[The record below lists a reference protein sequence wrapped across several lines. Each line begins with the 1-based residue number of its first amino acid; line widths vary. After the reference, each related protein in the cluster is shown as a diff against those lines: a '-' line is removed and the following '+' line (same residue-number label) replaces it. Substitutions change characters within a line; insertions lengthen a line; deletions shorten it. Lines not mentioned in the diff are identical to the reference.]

1 MKMFIDL
8 DLRQVVSVPGD
19 RTPLPVVQASSQD
32 TLEIDAYYVQGGSIV
47 DAGAGV
53 ALRFGLFKTGTTTPA
68 LALVPLIFALWDNTV
83 AYIIG
88 DQVTRTGINYICI
101 TANTGNDPAT
111 TPADWSALPPSTWV
125 RKQDSANNYFWQGFL
140 ILNTTQMAADVADT
154 NPLLCTGEFRYQLSD
169 GEIVHSIYI
178 PFSIFPALVTETG
191 VPPVNVQNTYPDV
204 STLEF
209 VVHKGAPGG
218 YAPLDGGSRVPVLNL
233 PANTEFQTNK
243 DVAGGYAGLDS
254 TGKLL
259 ASEFNIDHSTLV
271 FDATTGQLEAP
282 IDRKT
287 IVIGGDGTIQAV
299 GSIAI
304 SIGTVTALAAGA
316 TPTASM
322 TGTAPQY
329 KINLGIPAG
338 GGGGGGGGVPILG
351 GIVKTAVT
359 LPTWTH
365 GQSFQVDL
373 TNTDWPVWVGG
384 ELAIFMSADGVHFLG
399 IVPVLNATQSSPQTP
414 PVPTVYGINCLISDI
429 WYNHFTTGVVIPA
442 GSLVYYMTALSL
454 NLSAIGKSILVD
466 TSQFD
471 GSVPSFKGLLSSDSS
486 VLISDVTTGSDAF
499 LDLDLKVS
507 TPAFAGHIPVPA
519 AQAYTVDLAS
529 ASSYK
534 IVKIYLKTSAGTCTV
549 ALNGNGVAITG
560 AEAVAVSSART
571 SVVLSQVVAM
581 DDVIELVVSNLAAAA
596 DLAYSVRTQPN

>member
-1 MKMFIDL
+1 MQFFIDL
-8 DLRQVVSVPGD
+8 DLRQVVSGPGD
-19 RTPLPVVQASSQD
+19 RTPLPTINCSSQD
-32 TLEIDAYYVQGGSIV
+32 TLEQDVYYVRSGSIV

-68 LALVPLIFALWDNTV
+68 LAVVPLIFALWDNTV
-83 AYIIG
+83 AYNIG

-111 TPADWSALPPSTWV
+111 TPADWSALPPSTWL

-140 ILNTTQMAADVADT
+140 ILNTVQMAADVADT
-154 NPLLCTGEFRYQLSD
+154 NPLLCTGEFRYQLSE
-169 GEIVHSIYI
+169 GEIVHSIYV

-191 VPPVNVQNTYPDV
+191 VPPVTVQNTYPDA
-204 STLEF
+204 STIELT
-209 VVHKGAPGG
+209 VHKGAPGG
-218 YAPLDGGSRVPVLNL
+218 YAPLDGGSRVPLLNL

-316 TPTASM
+316 TPTASI
-322 TGTAPQY
+322 TGTAPNY
-329 KINLGIPAG
+329 KLNLGIPAG

-365 GQSFQVDL
+365 GQSFQVAL

-384 ELAIFMSADGVHFLG
+384 EIAIFMSSDGVHFLG
-399 IVPVLNATQSSPQTP
+399 TVPVLNATNSGATP
-414 PVPTVYGINCLISDI
+414 PEYGLNLLISDI
-429 WYNHFTTGVVIPA
+429 WYNHFNTGVVIPA
-442 GSLVYYMTALSL
+442 GTLVYYMTALSL
-454 NLSAIGKSILVD
+454 NLSALGKSILVD
-466 TSQFD
+466 TSQYD

-486 VLISDVTTGSDAF
+486 VLISDVTTNPNAF
-499 LDLDLKVS
+499 VDLDLKVS
-507 TPAFAGHIPVPA
+507 TPAFAGHIPTPA
-519 AQAYTVDLAS
+519 AQAYTVDLAA
-529 ASSYK
+529 ASMYK
-534 IVKIYLKTSAGTCTV
+534 LVKIYLKTSAGTCTV
-549 ALNGNGVAITG
+549 ALNRNGTAITG
-560 AEAVAVSSART
+560 ASAIAVSSTRT
-571 SVVLSQVVAM
+571 SVVLSQVVAI

>member
-1 MKMFIDL
+1 MQLFIDL
-8 DLRQVVSVPGD
+8 DLCQVVSGTGD
-19 RTPLPVVQASSQD
+19 RTPLPTINCSSQD
-32 TLEIDAYYVQGGSIV
+32 TLEQDVYYVRGGSIV

-53 ALRFGLFKTGTTTPA
+53 ALRFGLLKTGTTTPA
-68 LALVPLIFALWDNTV
+68 LAVVPLIFALWDNTV
-83 AYIIG
+83 AYNIG

-140 ILNTTQMAADVADT
+140 ILNTVQMAADVADT

-299 GSIAI
+299 GWIAI

-316 TPTASM
+316 TPTASI
-322 TGTAPQY
+322 TGTAPNY
-329 KINLGIPAG
+329 KLNLGIPAG

-365 GQSFQVDL
+365 GNTFDVPM
-373 TNTDWPVWVGG
+373 TNTTYPLWVPNDA
-384 ELAIFMSADGVHFLG
+384 LAIFMSSDGMNLLG
-399 IVPVLNATQSSPQTP
+399 IVPVVNSIQITAGP
-414 PVPTVYGINCLISDI
+414 PAVYGITCLISDA
-429 WYNHFTTGVVIPA
+429 WYNNFHAGVVIPA
-442 GSLVYYMTALSL
+442 GALCYYMTGL
-454 NLSAIGKSILVD
+454 NTCLDA
-466 TSQFD
+466 
-471 GSVPSFKGLLSSDSS
+471 
-486 VLISDVTTGSDAF
+486 TG
-499 LDLDLKVS
+499 VS
-507 TPAFAGHIPVPA
+507 PGGET
-519 AQAYTVDLAS
+519 QTN
-529 ASSYK
+529 
-534 IVKIYLKTSAGTCTV
+534 AGT
-549 ALNGNGVAITG
+549 GNL
-560 AEAVAVSSART
+560 R
-571 SVVLSQVVAM
+571 L
-581 DDVIELVVSNLAAAA
+581 
-596 DLAYSVRTQPN
+596 

>member
-8 DLRQVVSVPGD
+8 DLRQVVSGPGD

-53 ALRFGLFKTGTTTPA
+53 ALRFGLFKTGTNTPA
-68 LALVPLIFALWDNTV
+68 LAVVPLIFALWDNTV
-83 AYIIG
+83 AYNIG

-140 ILNTTQMAADVADT
+140 ILNTTQMAADATT

-169 GEIVHSIYI
+169 GEIVHSIYV

-191 VPPVNVQNTYPDV
+191 VSPVTVQNTYPDA
-204 STLEF
+204 STIELI
-209 VVHKGAPGG
+209 VHKGAPSG
-218 YAPLDGGSRVPVLNL
+218 YAPLDGGSRVPLLNL
-233 PANTEFQTNK
+233 PANTEFQSNK

-287 IVIGGDGTIQAV
+287 IVIGGDGTIQAI
-299 GSIAI
+299 GSIALA
-304 SIGTVTALAAGA
+304 IGTVTALAAGA
-316 TPTASM
+316 TPTASI
-322 TGTAPQY
+322 TGPAPNY
-329 KINLGIPAG
+329 KLNLGIPAG

-365 GQSFQVDL
+365 GNSFQVDL
-373 TNTDWPVWVGG
+373 TNTDWPIWVGG
-384 ELAIFMSADGVHFLG
+384 ELAVFMSSDGVHFLG
-399 IVPVLNATQSSPQTP
+399 IVPVLNVTSSSPTTP
-414 PVPTVYGINCLISDI
+414 PTPTVYGINLLISDH

-442 GSLVYYMTALSL
+442 GALVYYMTALAINSAAQGQSL
-454 NLSAIGKSILVD
+454 VVD
-466 TSQFD
+466 TSQYD
-471 GSVPSFKGLLSSDSS
+471 GSVPLLKGLLSSDSS
-486 VLISDVTTGSDAF
+486 VHIADTTTGSFAF
-499 LDLDLKVS
+499 LDLDVKVS

-519 AQAYTVDLAS
+519 AQAYTVDLAA
-529 ASSYK
+529 ASTYK

-549 ALNGNGVAITG
+549 ALNQNGVAI
-560 AEAVAVSSART
+560 AAASAIAVSSTRT
-571 SVVLSQVVAM
+571 SVVLSQVVAI
-581 DDVIELVVSNLAAAA
+581 DDVIELVVSGLTGAA